1 MEHRATRSPTPK
13 PNPNPDPHP
22 HPEQGDVKSG
32 RIARADVA
40 AIAVESL
47 ASGASF
53 DTTFECYD
61 GDTAKVPSPSPSPV
75 PSPVSDPDPDPEPNP
90 NPDLLTRTAQE
101 LNSVMASNAKGV
113 ATGTREATSVMS
125 GKESRA
131 DSWPKLFEGLERDR
145 A

>member
-1 MEHRATRSPTPK
+1 M
-13 PNPNPDPHP
+13 
-22 HPEQGDVKSG
+22 
-32 RIARADVA
+32 A
-40 AIAVESL
+40 AIAIESL

-61 GDTAKVPSPSPSPV
+61 GDTAKVPRPSPSPV
-75 PSPVSDPDPDPEPNP
+75 PSPVSNPGPDPPLTLTLT

-125 GKESRA
+125 GKERRA

>member
-1 MEHRATRSPTPK
+1 M
-13 PNPNPDPHP
+13 
-22 HPEQGDVKSG
+22 
-32 RIARADVA
+32 A

-61 GDTAKVPSPSPSPV
+61 GDTAKVPRPRPSPD
-75 PSPVSDPDPDPEPNP
+75 PSPVSNPDPDPDPHPH
-90 NPDLLTRTAQE
+90 PDLLTRTAHQE

-125 GKESRA
+125 GKERRA

>member
-1 MEHRATRSPTPK
+1 M
-13 PNPNPDPHP
+13 
-22 HPEQGDVKSG
+22 
-32 RIARADVA
+32 A
-40 AIAVESL
+40 AIAIESL

-61 GDTAKVPSPSPSPV
+61 GDTAKVPRPSPSPL
-75 PSPVSDPDPDPEPNP
+75 PSPVSNPDPDPNP
-90 NPDLLTRTAQE
+90 DLDPDLLTRTAQE

-125 GKESRA
+125 GKERRA

>member
-1 MEHRATRSPTPK
+1 M
-13 PNPNPDPHP
+13 
-22 HPEQGDVKSG
+22 
-32 RIARADVA
+32 A
-40 AIAVESL
+40 AIAIESL

-61 GDTAKVPSPSPSPV
+61 GDTAKVPRLSPSPL
-75 PSPVSDPDPDPEPNP
+75 PSPVSNPDPDPNPNLDPDPDPD
-90 NPDLLTRTAQE
+90 PDLLTRTAQE

-125 GKESRA
+125 GKERRA

>member
-1 MEHRATRSPTPK
+1 M
-13 PNPNPDPHP
+13 
-22 HPEQGDVKSG
+22 
-32 RIARADVA
+32 A
-40 AIAVESL
+40 AIAVESM

-61 GDTAKVPSPSPSPV
+61 GDTAKVPRLSPSPL
-75 PSPVSDPDPDPEPNP
+75 PSPVSNPGPDPPLTLTLT

-125 GKESRA
+125 GKERRA

>member
-1 MEHRATRSPTPK
+1 M
-13 PNPNPDPHP
+13 
-22 HPEQGDVKSG
+22 
-32 RIARADVA
+32 A
-40 AIAVESL
+40 AIAIESL

-61 GDTAKVPSPSPSPV
+61 GDTAKVPRLSPSPL
-75 PSPVSDPDPDPEPNP
+75 PSPVSNPDPDPD
-90 NPDLLTRTAQE
+90 PDLLTRTAQE

-125 GKESRA
+125 GKERRA

>member
-1 MEHRATRSPTPK
+1 MVGAPRD
-13 PNPNPDPHP
+13 PNPNAQPQPPTNPSPHP

-61 GDTAKVPSPSPSPV
+61 GDTAKVPSPSP
-75 PSPVSDPDPDPEPNP
+75 DLFLALFLTLNLAPNYKP
-90 NPDLLTRTAQE
+90 
-101 LNSVMASNAKGV
+101 
-113 ATGTREATSVMS
+113 
-125 GKESRA
+125 
-131 DSWPKLFEGLERDR
+131 
-145 A
+145 